1 MFVRNLK
8 IFTNN
13 NLCLQR
19 SLALN
24 IYENKSIRSLSTSV
38 YLSNKYDDLYKERY
52 ATFKCKFEILL
63 LDLIES
69 GHSLNQY
76 DIFFFNIKFF
86 ILFWEKH
93 VDIFSEV
100 FRERISYKFLTKS
113 KRDFYQQMFCFLFCF
128 ISFHS

>member
-24 IYENKSIRSLSTSV
+24 IYENQSIRSISTSV
-38 YLSNKYDDLYKERY
+38 YLSNKYDELYKERY

-69 GHSLNQY
+69 GHPLNQY
-76 DIFFFNIKFF
+76 DIIFFFIIKFF
-86 ILFWEKH
+86 ILF
-93 VDIFSEV
+93 
-100 FRERISYKFLTKS
+100 
-113 KRDFYQQMFCFLFCF
+113 
-128 ISFHS
+128 